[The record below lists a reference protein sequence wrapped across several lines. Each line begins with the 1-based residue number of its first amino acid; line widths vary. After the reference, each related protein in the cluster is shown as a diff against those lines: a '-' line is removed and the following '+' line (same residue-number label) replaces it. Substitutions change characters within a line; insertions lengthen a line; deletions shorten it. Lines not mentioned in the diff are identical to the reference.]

1 MTYKELQPHGR
12 LTDFVKCYWWFN
24 NATSNSLDFTILP
37 DGCFDLLVHFRNNK
51 LSETSLTGIWTKQVD
66 VSIEPN
72 TQIFG
77 IRFKLLAVDHIFQ
90 KNIAAI
96 LDSELPIENDFWH
109 INKTDLSDLKNARE
123 HFDKIMLSILNSRN
137 GIDPKK
143 KNLFDLLQKT
153 NGELTIQQ
161 YSKQVFWTSRQINRY
176 FNERFG
182 ISLKQYCN
190 ILKVFASFK
199 HIKNG
204 QLYPEYNYFDRS
216 HFIKYVR
223 KHTGVNPEDLYEN
236 KNDRFLQLTTTAE
249 K

>member
-1 MTYKELQPHGR
+1 MTYKELPPND
-12 LTDFVKCYWWFN
+12 LLANFVQCYWWFSN
-24 NATSNSLDFTILP
+24 TTSHSLDFTILP
-37 DGCFDLLVHFRNNK
+37 DGCFDLLVHFRNNQ
-51 LSETSLTGIWTKQVD
+51 LHEIALTGIWTKQVD

-77 IRFKLLAVDHIFQ
+77 IRFTLLAVDYIFQ
-90 KNIAAI
+90 KNIADI
-96 LDSELPIENDFWH
+96 LNSERQIENNFWH
-109 INKTDLSDLKNARE
+109 INKTDLLNLKNATG
-123 HFDKIMLSILNSRN
+123 HFNNIMLSLLSSRN
-137 GIDPKK
+137 NIDAKK
-143 KNLFDLLQKT
+143 KNLFHLLHQT
-153 NGELTIQQ
+153 NGELTVQQ

-204 QLYPEYNYFDRS
+204 QLYPEGNYFDQS

-223 KHTGVNPEDLYEN
+223 KHTGTNPEDLYEN

>member
-1 MTYKELQPHGR
+1 MTYKELQPGGQ

-24 NATSNSLDFTILP
+24 NATSNSLDLTILP

-66 VSIEPN
+66 VSIEPD

-90 KNIAAI
+90 KNIAGI
-96 LDSELPIENDFWH
+96 LNSELPIENDFWH
-109 INKTDLSDLKNARE
+109 INKTDLSDLKNAGE
-123 HFDKIMLSILNSRN
+123 HFDKIILSILNGKN
-137 GIDPKK
+137 GINAKK
-143 KNLFDLLQKT
+143 KNLFDLLQQT
-153 NGELTIQQ
+153 NGELTVQQ

-190 ILKVFASFK
+190 ILKLFASFK

-216 HFIKYVR
+216 HFIKYVK
-223 KHTGVNPEDLYEN
+223 KHTGATPEDLYEN

>member
-1 MTYKELQPHGR
+1 MIYKELQPHDQ
-12 LTDFVKCYWWFN
+12 LTDFVKSYWWFN
-24 NATSNSLDFTILP
+24 NTTSTPLDFTILP
-37 DGCFDLLVHFRNNK
+37 DGCFDLLVHFRNNE
-51 LSETSLTGIWTKQVD
+51 LIETSLTGIWTKQVD

-77 IRFKLLAVDHIFQ
+77 IRFKLLAVDHIF
-90 KNIAAI
+90 KNKIADI
-96 LDSELPIENDFWH
+96 LNSESPVENGFWH
-109 INKTDLSDLKNARE
+109 INKTDFSDLNNATE
-123 HFDKIMLSILNSRN
+123 HFDKIMLSILSNKNS
-137 GIDPKK
+137 IDLKK
-143 KNLFDLLQKT
+143 KNLFNLLQQT
-153 NGELTIQQ
+153 NGELTVQQ

-199 HIKNG
+199 HIKSG

-216 HFIKYVR
+216 HFIKSVK

-236 KNDRFLQLTTTAE
+236 KNDRFLQLTTTA
-249 K
+249 KK